1 MEHNNITMEIQ
12 NAEKFQALSI
22 ARLIMQAMNY
32 DCCRY
37 FAGPDHTLDDFER
50 VMTKLVLADDSQY
63 SYLNTIVAIDTDGG
77 VCGCCVS
84 YDGGRLHELR
94 RAFVEAAKAEF
105 GRDFSGMDD
114 ETQAG
119 ELYIDSIAVPESHRG
134 RGIATAL
141 LNAAID
147 KAKAMGLPAVGLL
160 VDKGNPKAEKL
171 YTRIG
176 FKYVGDSSWGGHE
189 MKHLQ
194 YAVK

>member
-1 MEHNNITMEIQ
+1 
-12 NAEKFQALSI
+12 
-22 ARLIMQAMNY
+22 MQAMNY

-84 YDGGRLHELR
+84 YDGGKLHELR

-105 GRDFSGMDD
+105 GRDFSGK
-114 ETQAG
+114 
-119 ELYIDSIAVPESHRG
+119 SHRG

-147 KAKAMGLPAVGLL
+147 KAKAIGLPAVGLL